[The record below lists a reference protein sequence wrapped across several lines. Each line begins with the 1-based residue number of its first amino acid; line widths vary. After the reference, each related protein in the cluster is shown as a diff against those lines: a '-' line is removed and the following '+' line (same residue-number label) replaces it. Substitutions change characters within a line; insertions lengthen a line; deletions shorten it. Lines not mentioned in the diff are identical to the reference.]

1 MCRRGGEFE
10 IVLAAQDACEHA
22 VPQFEMLCEIIA
34 TQLDSGAFPPIIEWV
49 DVRVAA
55 DGVGQQLL
63 TPLWRFLTSL
73 GKEVDAVVLYQ
84 DDAAF
89 VRLGLGEHGAQVG
102 TFET

>member
-1 MCRRGGEFE
+1 MT
-10 IVLAAQDACEHA
+10 EHQ
-22 VPQFEMLCEIIA
+22 VPSLHHGSWNNQSCDLRSHLCEIIA
-34 TQLDSGAFPPIIEWV
+34 TQLGSGAFPPIIERV

-63 TPLWRFLTSL
+63 TPLWRSLTSL